1 MTSEYRVVLT
11 TTDSKEN
18 VAEIV
23 GVVLEQK
30 LAACVQVFPIESH
43 YVWNGEIS
51 YSSEFL
57 LLLKIKAGDYE
68 ALESA
73 ISEVHN
79 YEVPEIVSLDIENG
93 SSKYLDWIAAVTR

>member
-18 VAEIV
+18 VSAIV
-23 GVVLEQK
+23 SAVLEQK

-51 YSSEFL
+51 YSPEFL
-57 LLLKIKAGDYE
+57 LFLKAKASDYA

-73 ISEVHN
+73 ISEVHT
-79 YEVPEIVSLDIENG
+79 YEIPEIVCLDIE
-93 SSKYLDWIAAVTR
+93 